1 MSTAWTNAP
10 QPRPSCAPPTQWAP
24 PPDFCDLRY
33 CNRGAIVVSAAQ
45 LLIDGD
51 SMSDTVRLEAL
62 ERIVVAM
69 LSAQG
74 SNFPAVRSRALALGI
89 SPDISPVDERIAF
102 LCEQAERVARHSIPP
117 SANAR

>member
-1 MSTAWTNAP
+1 
-10 QPRPSCAPPTQWAP
+10 
-24 PPDFCDLRY
+24 
-33 CNRGAIVVSAAQ
+33 
-45 LLIDGD
+45 
-51 SMSDTVRLEAL
+51 MSDTVRLEAL

-102 LCEQAERVARHSIPP
+102 LCEQAERVAWHFTPP